1 MILVLVIAFLVTLIL
16 VVSISSFVTKT
27 IFNKKEEK
35 EERKYDIES
44 LEENGALSAEIK
56 EANKEQKKQDAKPQ
70 ETNKFVI
77 NQPEIK
83 PQPIINNNI
92 PEAPAPAPS
101 ESPVGTTPN
110 ENPKEETASTEPQA
124 IDPFNLNDNNQ
135 TTNNTETEVF
145 K

>member
-56 EANKEQKKQDAKPQ
+56 EANKEQKKQAAKPQ

-92 PEAPAPAPS
+92 PEAPAPS
-101 ESPVGTTPN
+101 ESPAGTTPN
-110 ENPKEETASTEPQA
+110 ENTKEETASTEPQA

>member
-56 EANKEQKKQDAKPQ
+56 EANKEQKKQAAKPQ

-92 PEAPAPAPS
+92 PEAPAPEPS

-110 ENPKEETASTEPQA
+110 ENTKEEIASTEPQA

>member
-16 VVSISSFVTKT
+16 VVSITSFVTKT

-56 EANKEQKKQDAKPQ
+56 EANKEQKKQASKPQ

-83 PQPIINNNI
+83 SQPIINNNI
-92 PEAPAPAPS
+92 PESPAPEPS

-110 ENPKEETASTEPQA
+110 ENPKKEIASTEPQA

>member
-56 EANKEQKKQDAKPQ
+56 EANKEQKKQASKPQ
-70 ETNKFVI
+70 GTNKFVI

-92 PEAPAPAPS
+92 PESSAPEPS

-110 ENPKEETASTEPQA
+110 ENTKEETASTEPQT
-124 IDPFNLNDNNQ
+124 IDPFNLNNNQ